1 MYQKYKKSV
10 LFGGQA
16 DAIVCN
22 GVVRWREKRSLWQ
35 GTRRQHLFLCQLDQ
49 SSNNTSSLYSVCTLH
64 YTLYSICTV
73 HHITFFVNWT
83 NHLTT
88 SQHACCTVH
97 LIIDFANQTNHP
109 ATLHTAQ
116 YTIYSHTVN
125 TRKNEHTGTQKITLW
140 CQTTFSQQYHTNVVK
155 LWNY

>member
-49 SSNNTSSLYSVCTLH
+49 SSNNTASLYSVCTLH
-64 YTLYSICTV
+64 YTLYTICTV
-73 HHITFFVNWT
+73 HHITFFANWT
-83 NHLTT
+83 NHSTT
-88 SQHACCTVH
+88 AQHACCTVH

-109 ATLHTAQ
+109 TTLHTAQ
-116 YTIYSHTVN
+116 YTIYSAQWTQGKPS
-125 TRKNEHTGTQKITLW
+125 TQEHKKLPCGAKLHFHSNITQM
-140 CQTTFSQQYHTNVVK
+140 
-155 LWNY
+155 